1 MSLQNESREPPD
13 GRKVRYAVVGAGWI
27 SQEDFM
33 PGVEHTGNSMITA
46 LVTGDTA
53 KAKALSRKYGI
64 PHLYD
69 YDGYEEMLR
78 LNRMN

>member
-1 MSLQNESREPPD
+1 
-13 GRKVRYAVVGAGWI
+13 
-27 SQEDFM
+27 M
-33 PGVEHTGNSMITA
+33 PGVEHTGNSGVTA